1 MIPKLNIVSTFAAL
15 VLFFLPWIDI
25 QCSNRTMATQS
36 GVQTIYGGS
45 TISKELDGFP
55 ENGKM
60 KNTSSNKD
68 ESMGVSILVGVAF
81 TAVIAAFCAA
91 LLVFRGMQGVSS
103 HTVGILCAAALVAI
117 SLQLM
122 IGFPVR
128 GKLSESM
135 AEPAKSQFAT
145 DPFAGAGASMA
156 AAMIQVRHLPSLY
169 LELLALGIPTLIAA
183 NGMLDKFKK
192 TEKAEDA

>member
-1 MIPKLNIVSTFAAL
+1 MIPKLNIASTFAAL

-25 QCSNRTMATQS
+25 QCSNKTIATQS

-45 TISKELDGFP
+45 TISKELEGFADK
-55 ENGKM
+55 GKM
-60 KNTSSNKD
+60 RNTTSNKE

-91 LLVFRGMQGVSS
+91 LLAFRGMPGVSS
-103 HTVGILCAAALVAI
+103 HAVGILCAAALVSI

-128 GKLSESM
+128 EKLSEDM
-135 AEPAKSQFAT
+135 AKPAKSQPSE

-156 AAMIQVRHLPSLY
+156 AAMIQVRHLPSIY

-192 TEKAEDA
+192 TGKAEDA